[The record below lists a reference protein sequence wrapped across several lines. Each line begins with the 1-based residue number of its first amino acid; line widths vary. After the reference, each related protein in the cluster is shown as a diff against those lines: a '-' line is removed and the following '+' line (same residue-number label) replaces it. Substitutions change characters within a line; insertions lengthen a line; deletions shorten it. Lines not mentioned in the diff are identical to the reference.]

1 MRRNA
6 EAVGIIA
13 ARGTVCDYRGS
24 NVSPLD
30 FDMPEPKGAFRA
42 DISEDAIQEALR
54 AVEERE
60 GGTTPQHD
68 DPPAVDGEPIEVTL
82 EAEDDRVLALE
93 AALDEKERLLEE
105 SLARGRETMERLQ
118 EINDKLLRQAA
129 DFDNLR
135 KRAAREKEDLQRF
148 AIEKLLKEL
157 VPVLDNFDRALE
169 HARAGT
175 DLEGFAQGVA
185 MTRRHFEEALGRFGV
200 KGFTAV
206 GEAFD
211 PRFHEAMEQVES
223 TEHAANVVVREMVRG
238 YLLHDRL
245 IRPALVS
252 VSRGPGPA
260 AAEESEAG
268 DPESPAADPATD
280 EPHE

>member
-1 MRRNA
+1 
-6 EAVGIIA
+6 
-13 ARGTVCDYRGS
+13 
-24 NVSPLD
+24 
-30 FDMPEPKGAFRA
+30 MPEPKGAFRA

-60 GGTTPQHD
+60 GGATPQQD
-68 DPPAVDGEPIEVTL
+68 DPPAEGGEPIEVTL

-93 AALDEKERLLEE
+93 AALDEKDRLLEE

-118 EINDKLLRQAA
+118 ELNDKVLRQAA

-157 VPVLDNFDRALE
+157 VPVLDNFDRALD
-169 HARAGT
+169 HAKAGT
-175 DLEGFAQGVA
+175 DLESFAQGVA
-185 MTRRHFEEALGRFGV
+185 MTRRHFEETLGRFGV

-223 TEHAANVVVREMVRG
+223 AEHAANVVVREMVRG

-260 AAEESEAG
+260 AAEESGSG
-268 DPESPAADPATD
+268 DPESPGADPATD
-280 EPHE
+280 EPHD

>member
-1 MRRNA
+1 
-6 EAVGIIA
+6 
-13 ARGTVCDYRGS
+13 
-24 NVSPLD
+24 
-30 FDMPEPKGAFRA
+30 MPDQKGAFRA
-42 DISEDAIQEALR
+42 DISDDAIQEALR
-54 AVEERE
+54 AVEGRE
-60 GGTTPQHD
+60 AGTPQD
-68 DPPAVDGEPIEVTL
+68 DQTAADEASALDEAVVLDIEPP
-82 EAEDDRVLALE
+82 DDRVAALE
-93 AALDEKERLLEE
+93 AALAEKERLLEE
-105 SLARGRETMERLQ
+105 SFARGRETMERLQ
-118 EINDKLLRQAA
+118 ELNERLLRQAA
-129 DFDNLR
+129 DFDNMR

-169 HARAGT
+169 HAQAGA
-175 DLEGFAQGVA
+175 DLESFAQGIA
-185 MTRRHFEEALGRFGV
+185 MTRRTFEETLGRFGV

-223 TEHAANVVVREMVRG
+223 AEHAANVVVREMVRG

-260 AAEESEAG
+260 AVAAEPGG
-268 DPESPAADPATD
+268 DAAPEET
-280 EPHE
+280 HE